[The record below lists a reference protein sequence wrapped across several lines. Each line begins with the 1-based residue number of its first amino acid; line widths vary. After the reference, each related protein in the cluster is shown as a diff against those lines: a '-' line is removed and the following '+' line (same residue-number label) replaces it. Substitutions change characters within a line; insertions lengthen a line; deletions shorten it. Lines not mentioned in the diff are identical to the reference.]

1 MSIVARPSSGP
12 GRGAGA
18 DALRHHGDIDAAPG
32 LLDFA
37 VNVHG
42 TEPPSWVQHAL
53 RDRLPDLARYPDQA
67 EDAATRAVIAARH
80 GRHPDEVLLLNGAA
94 EGFALLPGLA
104 PRHAA
109 VIHPSFTEPEHVL
122 ATAGI
127 PVTRVIL
134 PPPYGL
140 AQATIPSDVDL
151 VVVGNPTNPTS
162 VLHPRSSIDALR
174 APGRLVVVDE
184 AFMDVV
190 PGETGSCASDGA
202 GDVLVL
208 RSITKTWGLAG
219 LRAGYALGAP
229 ELLERLA
236 RPRPHWP
243 VGTLA
248 LTALAACSSDR
259 ALEEAERIA
268 DQIAADRAH
277 LLDRL
282 GGLRHPGI
290 AVAAPPSAPFVLL
303 RGPEGLRQGLRES
316 GVAVRRCDTFPGLD
330 DRAIRVAV
338 RARPLVDTLV
348 QAIEEVLSADPSPE
362 GTPTEEKQ
370 CSKPA

>member
-1 MSIVARPSSGP
+1 MSIIARQSLDP

-32 LLDFA
+32 LLDLA

-42 TEPPSWVQHAL
+42 AEPPPWLQHAL
-53 RDRLPDLARYPDQA
+53 RDRLPDLARYPDRA
-67 EDAATRAVIAARH
+67 EDWATRAVIAARH

-104 PRHAA
+104 PRHAV

-122 ATAGI
+122 ASAGI

-134 PPPYGL
+134 RPPFDL
-140 AQATIPSDVDL
+140 AQATIPRDADL

-162 VLHPRSSIDALR
+162 VLHPRSSIEALR

-190 PGETGSCASDGA
+190 PGEIGSCAAEGA
-202 GDVLVL
+202 DDVLVL

-229 ELLERLA
+229 ELLQSLA

-248 LTALAACSSDR
+248 MTALAACSSDR
-259 ALEEAERIA
+259 AITETARIAERIA
-268 DQIAADRAH
+268 ADREY
-277 LLDRL
+277 LLARL
-282 GGLRHPGI
+282 GGLRHRGI
-290 AVAAPPSAPFVLL
+290 SVVAPASAPFVLL
-303 RGPEGLRQGLRES
+303 GVPEGLRQGLRGR

-330 DRAIRVAV
+330 DRVIRVAV
-338 RARPLVDTLV
+338 REQPLVDTLV
-348 QAIEEVLSADPSPE
+348 QAIDALDEEQ
-362 GTPTEEKQ
+362 Q
-370 CSKPA
+370 CSNLA

>member
-1 MSIVARPSSGP
+1 MSIIARRPLGP
-12 GRGAGA
+12 GGGAGP

-42 TEPPSWVQHAL
+42 TEPPAWLQREL
-53 RDRLPDLARYPDQA
+53 RDRLPDLARYPDRA
-67 EDAATRAVIAARH
+67 EEQATRDVIAARH

-104 PRHAA
+104 PRHAV

-122 ATAGI
+122 AAAGI
-127 PVTRVIL
+127 PVTRVVL
-134 PPPYGL
+134 RPPYGL
-140 AQATIPSDVDL
+140 AQATLPHDADL

-162 VLHPRSSIDALR
+162 VLHPRSSIEALR

-190 PGETGSCASDGA
+190 PGERGSCATDGP

-219 LRAGYALGAP
+219 LRAGYALGDP

-248 LTALAACSSDR
+248 MTALAACSSDR
-259 ALEEAERIA
+259 AIAETARIA
-268 DQIAADRAH
+268 DRIAADREY
-277 LLDRL
+277 LLARL
-282 GGLRHPGI
+282 GGLRHRGFSV
-290 AVAAPPSAPFVLL
+290 VAPASAPFVLL
-303 RGPEGLRQGLRES
+303 GVPEGLRQGLRER

-338 RARPLVDTLV
+338 RERALVDTLV
-348 QAIEEVLSADPSPE
+348 QAIDALD
-362 GTPTEEKQ
+362 EEKQ
-370 CSKPA
+370 CSNPA